1 MAARFFRY
9 LTLFSLLG
17 AVGSAPGC
25 SSKGPLY
32 AEDHARYQRIDAAVE
47 ALRIAYVRKDLSG
60 IEGLVL
66 PLDQLERL
74 EHDIEKDFRS
84 FEEISL
90 DFSIE
95 RILVEGDGI
104 DVFVHWQG
112 QWKRARADPGFRERG
127 HGVLRW
133 TGVQSILLKGIGG
146 DLPFG
151 MAVRRP
157 ASEVQPQPGG
167 PS

>member
-1 MAARFFRY
+1 MVVRFFRY
-9 LTLFSLLG
+9 VALFSLLG
-17 AVGSAPGC
+17 VAGSALGC

-32 AEDHARYQRIDAAVE
+32 GEDHARYQRIDAAVE

-66 PLDQLERL
+66 PLDQLERM
-74 EHDIEKDFRS
+74 EREIENDFRT

-95 RILVEGDGI
+95 RILIEGDGI

-112 QWKRARADPGFRERG
+112 QWKRAAADAGFRERG

-133 TGVQSILLKGIGG
+133 VGVQSILLKGIGG

-157 ASEVQPQPGG
+157 ASELQPQPGG